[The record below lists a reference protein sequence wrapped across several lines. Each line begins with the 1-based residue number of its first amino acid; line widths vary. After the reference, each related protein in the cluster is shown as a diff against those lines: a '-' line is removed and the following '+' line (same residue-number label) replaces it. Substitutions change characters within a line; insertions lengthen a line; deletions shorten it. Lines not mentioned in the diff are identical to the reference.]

1 MKTLQMTFATDFGK
15 NYQFSIAN
23 PKEEITAQT
32 VENVMQTIID
42 RQYFETPAGRPVAI
56 KSAKIVDRV
65 ESIILKKD

>member
-1 MKTLQMTFATDFGK
+1 MKTLQMTFTTDFGK

-23 PKEEITAQT
+23 PKSDLTAQT
-32 VENVMQTIID
+32 IENVMQTIID

-56 KSAKIVDRV
+56 KGAKLVDRT